1 MGLLIRLIT
10 GHGIPA
16 FFFFSFVLML
26 LWNSIV
32 AGHLG
37 IGPTLS
43 YLQTAGLWF
52 LVTIAFAW
60 AGLASRSA
68 FTWKKAREKV
78 ARPIRDEI
86 SRRLENG
93 FSKRF
98 DSEATD
104 ELGAKI
110 EQKIRRGF
118 ARWVD
123 ADEDTNWDELGEMI
137 ERKIKRKFSEWV
149 D

>member
-10 GHGIPA
+10 SGGVAA
-16 FFFFSFVLML
+16 FFFFSFILML
-26 LWNSIV
+26 LWNSII

-52 LVTIAFAW
+52 LVTIVFAW

-68 FTWKKAREKV
+68 FGWRRVREKV
-78 ARPIRDEI
+78 ARPIGDEI

-98 DSEATD
+98 DSETAD

>member
-16 FFFFSFVLML
+16 FFFFSFILML

-68 FTWKKAREKV
+68 FSWRKSRKKIAQSVGE
-78 ARPIRDEI
+78 EI
-86 SRRLENG
+86 EHRLETG

-123 ADEDTNWDELGEMI
+123 ADENTNWDELGEMI

>member
-1 MGLLIRLIT
+1 MRAGRLL
-10 GHGIPA
+10 
-16 FFFFSFVLML
+16 
-26 LWNSIV
+26 V

-37 IGPTLS
+37 IGPTLN

-52 LVTIAFAW
+52 LVTIVFAW

-68 FTWKKAREKV
+68 F
-78 ARPIRDEI
+78 
-86 SRRLENG
+86 SRRKSRKKIEHSVGEEIEHRLETG

-98 DSEATD
+98 DSETAD

-110 EQKIRRGF
+110 ERKIRRGF

-123 ADEDTNWDELGEMI
+123 ADENTNWDELGEMI